1 MANLITLMASNG
13 KEVEFY
19 DDIRAKGGM
28 KDVYFSPGNR
38 YVVAFYRKS
47 TDSGLK
53 ERLEVITGLYKDRIF
68 NQVGGEYWQS
78 VFCWPEAI
86 VEFKGRIGIV
96 VPFYSDD
103 YFFKYGS
110 KNNDMLELAG
120 KEKESKWFTSPSNR
134 SRFLDQRETGNW
146 MHQVR
151 VCLMVARAV
160 RRLHSA
166 GLAHSDLSYKN
177 ILSDPSTGKAC
188 LIDLDGLV
196 VPGKYPPDVVGTPDF
211 IAPECVITA
220 HLDKSDPLR
229 KLPSI
234 STDEHALATFIY
246 MYLLLRHPLRGDKV
260 HDIHDP
266 QRDDEAAMG
275 VKALFIEN
283 PNDTSN
289 SIKLENVR
297 DAELPWKDTATLP
310 YTITGPYLSALIE
323 RAFIDGLHHPAN
335 RPAADEWE
343 RALIKTVDL
352 LQPCT
357 NEDCSQKWYVFDNK
371 TSPTCPFCKTPH
383 KGKLP
388 ILNLYSCFHP
398 EGSYQSE
405 QHRLM
410 VYKNQSL
417 FSWHTNRDVIPNEK
431 LSAEQKRRVGYFI
444 FHGNEWLLVNEG
456 LPDLYDV
463 TNKTHIP
470 VGDGVTMTD
479 GMQLLTSRK
488 QDGRLFIVQMID
500 PQ

>member
-1 MANLITLMASNG
+1 MANLITLIASDG

-19 DDIRAKGGM
+19 DEVRAKGGM
-28 KDVYFSPGNR
+28 KDIYFSPGNR
-38 YVVAFYRKS
+38 YVVAFYRNN
-47 TDSGLK
+47 TDPGLK
-53 ERLEVITGLYKDRIF
+53 ERLSVITGLYRERIL
-68 NQVGGEYWQS
+68 NQSGGDYWQS

-86 VEFKGRIGIV
+86 VEYKGKLGIV

-110 KNNDMLELAG
+110 KNNDMLELVG

-134 SRFLDQRETGNW
+134 SRFLDQREVGNW

-196 VPGKYPPDVVGTPDF
+196 VPGKYPPEVVGTPDF
-211 IAPECVITA
+211 IAPECVMTA
-220 HLDKSDPLR
+220 HLDKNNPQR

-234 STDEHALATFIY
+234 ATDEHALATFIY

-260 HDIHDP
+260 HNINDP
-266 QRDDEAAMG
+266 QLDEEAAMG
-275 VKALFIEN
+275 ANALFIESA
-283 PNDTSN
+283 NDKSN
-289 SIKLENVR
+289 CIKIENVR
-297 DAELPWKDTATLP
+297 DAELPWKDTTALP
-310 YTITGPYLSALIE
+310 YTITGPYLSALFT
-323 RAFIDGLHHPAN
+323 RAFVDGLHTPSN
-335 RPAADEWE
+335 RPTADEWE
-343 RALIKTVDL
+343 HALIKTVDL

-357 NEDCSQKWYVFDNK
+357 NEECNQKWYVFDNK
-371 TSPTCPFCKTPH
+371 TSPVCPFCKTQYE
-383 KGKLP
+383 GRLP
-388 ILNLYSCFHP
+388 ILNLYSCFHT

-417 FSWHTNRDVIPNEK
+417 FKWHTNRDIIPNEK

-444 FHGNEWLLVNEG
+444 LHEDEWLLVNEG

-463 TNKTHIP
+463 KNKINVP
-470 VGDGVTMTD
+470 IGSSIKLFD
-479 GMQLLTSRK
+479 GMQILASRK
-488 QDGRLFIVQMID
+488 NDGRLFIVQMIEK
-500 PQ
+500 